1 LLFHGLLEL
10 MLVPFA
16 EPIYV
21 TRPFLPPLADYAV
34 GLEEIWRNVR
44 LTNDGPVLRRFES
57 KLARYL
63 GTENLALFANGTLAL
78 QIALRGLGI
87 EGEVITTPFTF
98 AATTHAL
105 IWNGNQPVFADIEP
119 TTYTLDPSAV
129 EAAITPRT
137 GAILAVHVYGYPCH
151 LGALA
156 DLARRYRLPLI
167 YDAAHAFGV
176 SVEGRSIGQFGDL
189 SMFSFHATKPFHS
202 IEGGLLMFGDSERK
216 RTFDLLRNF
225 GIANETDVVLPGT
238 NAKMNEFQALM
249 GLQLLDHLDGIRE
262 RRSQID
268 ALYREQ
274 LGRLPGLRIPPAPT
288 ENIRSNFSYF
298 PVEIEPTA
306 FGLSRDQLC
315 AGLKDYNVFARR
327 YFYPLIPDFSC
338 YRDQYRAA
346 ALPIARGVASRILT
360 LPIYDSLSLEDVGR
374 ICAII
379 CSLRAVS

>member
-1 LLFHGLLEL
+1 

-21 TRPFLPPLADYAV
+21 TRPFLPPLADYAA

-44 LTNDGPVLRRFES
+44 LTNDGPILRRFES
-57 KLARYL
+57 KLARSL
-63 GTENLALFANGTLAL
+63 GTENLALFTNGTLAL
-78 QIALRGLGI
+78 HLALRGLGI
-87 EGEVITTPFTF
+87 RGEVITTPFTF

-105 IWNGNQPVFADIEP
+105 VWNGNQPVFADIEP

-137 GAILAVHVYGYPCH
+137 GAILAVHVYGYPCR
-151 LGALA
+151 LEALA

-176 SVEGRSIGQFGDL
+176 SVEGRPIGQFGDL

-202 IEGGLLMFGDSERK
+202 IEGGLLVFGDGKQR

-225 GIANETDVVLPGT
+225 GLANETDVLLPGT

-262 RRSQID
+262 RRRQID
-268 ALYREQ
+268 ALYRDQ
-274 LGRLPGLRIPPAPT
+274 LGNLPGLRIPPAPSVHVT
-288 ENIRSNFSYF
+288 SNYSYF
-298 PVEIEPTA
+298 PVEIEPTE
-306 FGLSRDQLC
+306 FGASRDQLC
-315 AGLKDYNVFARR
+315 EFLKGYNVFARR
-327 YFYPLIPDFSC
+327 YFYPLVPDFAC
-338 YRDQYRAA
+338 YRDQFGAVP
-346 ALPIARGVASRILT
+346 LPNARRVASQILT
-360 LPIYDSLSLEDVGR
+360 LPIYDSLALEDVAR
-374 ICAII
+374 ICAVIR
-379 CSLRAVS
+379 SLERLDRSKRV